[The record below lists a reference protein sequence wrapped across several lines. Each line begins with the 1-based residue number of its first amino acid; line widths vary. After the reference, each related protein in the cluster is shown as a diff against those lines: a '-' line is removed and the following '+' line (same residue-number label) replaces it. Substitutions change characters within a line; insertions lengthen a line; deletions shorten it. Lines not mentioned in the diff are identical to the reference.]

1 MGYGTDNYSRLTTQK
16 QHNLSVED
24 VSFSEVVYGDLPQ
37 FPRIHVEFGSLNR
50 LPGTKIVSLLKQI
63 LDGMLEM
70 FRNRYSGIMNV
81 PNSPNDVVVMDEY
94 GQNRYGYWTTDFH
107 IQATSFTFANYKEAK
122 EFTLHVRSSSTCPK
136 ESLHKKISRFSQF
149 LGTNVNIHKN
159 ELFVKKFLVLDRIV
173 HPSSSIADSNTK
185 NSCVPCTQSVR
196 SISPNVHGTTDII
209 GHHDAISYRENDL
222 AIQQRA
228 SSFVEQ
234 ELPDENFY
242 GDKQTDIIHS
252 GEATIT
258 VLSAKK
264 SLPPICNEYAVAM
277 SYVTEEK
284 NDILK
289 GQRHQRQHNGS
300 AKTGKKLGQRNSN
313 CWKRWKF
320 HNNPYIRSRNG
331 LRKND
336 VTNWVRML
344 VSATALVRSVI
355 CMQSTSRLCLVF
367 TESRIYEPVPHIVLA
382 ITSSCQSYHYEQR
395 CQQMRRVSPGYAGYE
410 LLPEMIKV
418 AK

>member
-16 QHNLSVED
+16 QHNFR
-24 VSFSEVVYGDLPQ
+24 SFSEVVYGDLPQ

-81 PNSPNDVVVMDEY
+81 PNSPNDVVA
-94 GQNRYGYWTTDFH
+94 WT
-107 IQATSFTFANYKEAK
+107 
-122 EFTLHVRSSSTCPK
+122 SSTCPK

-185 NSCVPCTQSVR
+185 NSCA
-196 SISPNVHGTTDII
+196 IN
-209 GHHDAISYRENDL
+209 DAISYRENDL

-234 ELPDENFY
+234 ELRTENFY
-242 GDKQTDIIHS
+242 GDKQTDIIHFWDN
-252 GEATIT
+252 GI
-258 VLSAKK
+258 
-264 SLPPICNEYAVAM
+264 N
-277 SYVTEEK
+277 
-284 NDILK
+284 
-289 GQRHQRQHNGS
+289 RQHNGS
-300 AKTGKKLGQRNSN
+300 AKTGKKRWSEKQQLLGNVGS
-313 CWKRWKF
+313 F

-331 LRKND
+331 VWRKND
-336 VTNWVRML
+336 VTNWVEN
-344 VSATALVRSVI
+344 VSFATALVRSVI
-355 CMQSTSRLCLVF
+355 CMQSTSR
-367 TESRIYEPVPHIVLA
+367 A
-382 ITSSCQSYHYEQR
+382 
-395 CQQMRRVSPGYAGYE
+395 
-410 LLPEMIKV
+410 LPSFH
-418 AK
+418 

>member
-1 MGYGTDNYSRLTTQK
+1 
-16 QHNLSVED
+16 
-24 VSFSEVVYGDLPQ
+24 
-37 FPRIHVEFGSLNR
+37 
-50 LPGTKIVSLLKQI
+50 
-63 LDGMLEM
+63 
-70 FRNRYSGIMNV
+70 MNV
-81 PNSPNDVVVMDEY
+81 PNSPNGFVVMDEY
-94 GQNRYGYWTTDFH
+94 GQNRHGYWTNDFH
-107 IQATSFTFANYKEAK
+107 IQATSFAFADYKEAK
-122 EFTLHVRSSSTCPK
+122 EFTLRVRSSLPVEVGRFISLQYNDPIQLVPILGSTCPK

-159 ELFVKKFLVLDRIV
+159 ELFVKKFLELDCIV
-173 HPSSSIADSNTK
+173 HPSSIADSNTK

-209 GHHDAISYRENDL
+209 IGHHDAISYRGNDL

-228 SSFVEQ
+228 STFVEQ
-234 ELPDENFY
+234 ELQDENFY

-264 SLPPICNEYAVAM
+264 SLPPIGNEYAVAM
-277 SYVTEEK
+277 SCLVLLFFIANKIKQNNTRQMLSGTHVTKSKTSQKRK
-284 NDILK
+284 NDMLK

-320 HNNPYIRSRNG
+320 HNNPYIRSKNG
-331 LRKND
+331 FRKND

-367 TESRIYEPVPHIVLA
+367 TESRTYEPVPHIVLA
-382 ITSSCQSYHYEQR
+382 ITSSCQSYQFK
-395 CQQMRRVSPGYAGYE
+395 P
-410 LLPEMIKV
+410 P
-418 AK
+418 